1 MDMNADPAIAPK
13 PARVW
18 LLAFAAGI
26 TVANLYYSQPL
37 LSLMAASFH
46 LSPAGITLMP
56 MVTQIG
62 YALGLL
68 LLVPLGDS
76 HERKHLIVRTTLA
89 LSVALVAVAAAS
101 GVASLMAASLALGI
115 LTITPQLLVP
125 FAATL
130 APPARRGQV
139 VGIVMS
145 GLLIGIIL
153 SRSISGAAS
162 AYVNWR
168 FIYLGA
174 AVANLAL
181 GAALAALL
189 PKQMPSERLSYLNL
203 LRSLTGLVRGEPVLR
218 RHMAVGAFGFAAFSI
233 FWTTLIFHA
242 ARLAPG
248 HGARIV
254 GIFGLFGVAGALAAP
269 ISGRLSDRIVA
280 VRVNGLS
287 LLMVL
292 VAFGVLW
299 RGAHSLALLALGVVL
314 LDAGVQANHIS
325 NQTRIYNLHPE
336 KRSRLNAA
344 YMTAY
349 FIGGASGS
357 AVGGFIWSHLHWAG
371 VCAGGALFVLCALV
385 SLFTVGREAKAACA

>member
-1 MDMNADPAIAPK
+1 MDTNADPATPE
-13 PARVW
+13 PALVRF
-18 LLAFAAGI
+18 LALAAGI

-37 LSLMAASFH
+37 LSLMATSFH

-68 LLVPLGDS
+68 LLLPLGDS
-76 HERKHLIVRTTLA
+76 HERKHLIVSTTLA

-101 GVASLMAASLALGI
+101 SVAFLMVASLVLGAV
-115 LTITPQLLVP
+115 TIIPQLLVP

-130 APPARRGQV
+130 APPARRGRV
-139 VGIVMS
+139 VGTVMS

-162 AYVNWR
+162 AYVTWR
-168 FIYLGA
+168 SIYLGA

-181 GAALAALL
+181 GVALASLL
-189 PKQMPSERLSYLNL
+189 PKQMPSERLSYPDL
-203 LRSLTGLVRGEPVLR
+203 LRSLTGLVWDEPVLR

-242 ARLAPG
+242 ARLAPD
-248 HGARIV
+248 HAARLV
-254 GIFGLFGVAGALAAP
+254 GVFGLFGVAGALAAP
-269 ISGRLSDRIVA
+269 IAGHLSDRIVA
-280 VRVNGLS
+280 TWVNGLS

-292 VAFGVLW
+292 MGFGVLW

-314 LDAGVQANHIS
+314 LDAGVQASHIS
-325 NQTRIYNLHPE
+325 NQTRIYNLHPD

-357 AVGGFIWSHLHWAG
+357 AVGGLVWSRLHWAG
-371 VCAGGALFVLCALV
+371 VCAGGALFALCALV
-385 SLFTVGREAKAACA
+385 SLFTVGRETGIVLT